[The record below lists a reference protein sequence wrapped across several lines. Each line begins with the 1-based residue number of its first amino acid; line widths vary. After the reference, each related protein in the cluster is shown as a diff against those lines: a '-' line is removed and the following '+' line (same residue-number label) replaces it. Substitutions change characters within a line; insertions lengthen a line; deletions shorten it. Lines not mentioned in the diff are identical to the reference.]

1 MKIYEIDSAIEQ
13 LMSEVDEET
22 GEVKFDPDKL
32 DELLKERDKA
42 VDGLICYYKNKMATA
57 KAIKDEED
65 ALAKRRKRETNA
77 AERAQQYIEYVLR
90 GEKFHSARNDVSYK
104 PSQQV
109 QLEDG
114 DDWKKWVSWAMKNA
128 PDYLKYKDPD
138 PDKVAL
144 AKALKSGMN
153 IEGVKL
159 VSKQN
164 IQIK

>member
-32 DELLKERDKA
+32 GELLQERDRA
-42 VDGLICYYKNKMATA
+42 VDGLICYYKNKLASA

-65 ALAKRRKRETNA
+65 VLAKRRKRETNA
-77 AERAQQYIEYVLR
+77 AERAQQYIEYVLH

-109 QLEDG
+109 QPKDG
-114 DDWKKWVSWAMKNA
+114 DWNKWVSWAMMNA

-138 PDKVAL
+138 PDKVAIT
-144 AKALKSGMN
+144 KALKAGAV
-153 IEGVKL
+153 IDGVEM